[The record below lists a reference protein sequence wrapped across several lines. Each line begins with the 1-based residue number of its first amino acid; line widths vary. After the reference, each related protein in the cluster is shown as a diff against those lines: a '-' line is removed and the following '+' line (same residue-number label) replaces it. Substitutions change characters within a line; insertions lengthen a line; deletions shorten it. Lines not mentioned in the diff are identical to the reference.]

1 MIHFGE
7 TAMDCHP
14 RLPSLSPVSL
24 CPATPLRSQMSPYA
38 AQFEDLLN
46 QTMTIT
52 AFRERAA

>member
-14 RLPSLSPVSL
+14 RLPSLSPASL
-24 CPATPLRSQMSPYA
+24 CPATPLRSQMSPCA

>member
-1 MIHFGE
+1 MTPFGE
-7 TAMDCHP
+7 TAADSHP
-14 RLPSLSPVSL
+14 RLPSLSPASL

-38 AQFEDLLN
+38 AQFEDLHN